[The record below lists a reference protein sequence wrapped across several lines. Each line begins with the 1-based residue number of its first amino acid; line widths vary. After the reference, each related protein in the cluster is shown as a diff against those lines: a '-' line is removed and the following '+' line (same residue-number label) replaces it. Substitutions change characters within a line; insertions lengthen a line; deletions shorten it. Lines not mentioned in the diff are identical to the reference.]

1 MIDENVLERLKP
13 YLTEVSYPKGYV
25 LFNNEKLE
33 RNIYFIKRG
42 MARAWPGGHDLVRTG
57 GRRDY
62 ICQRVRV
69 RGERLR
75 DYGAFGRFGTLPGE
89 WEGFTGFVL

>member
-33 RNIYFIKRG
+33 RNIYFIKRRSEEHTSELSHTDSSR
-42 MARAWPGGHDLVRTG
+42 MPSSA
-57 GRRDY
+57 
-62 ICQRVRV
+62 
-69 RGERLR
+69 
-75 DYGAFGRFGTLPGE
+75 
-89 WEGFTGFVL
+89 